1 MTKTA
6 FCSPLLNDLTPMSSH
21 LKGFNLFFITQL
33 SCLTKTF
40 YSDSTL
46 SVMQMLGLDVVFFLG
61 PFLLYYFQKEII
73 LIYLDL
79 FKNNI
84 KCHTISK

>member
-1 MTKTA
+1 MFDKD
-6 FCSPLLNDLTPMSSH
+6 LLL
-21 LKGFNLFFITQL
+21 
-33 SCLTKTF
+33 
-40 YSDSTL
+40 DSTL
-46 SVMQMLGLDVVFFLG
+46 SVMQMLGLVVFLGG

>member
-1 MTKTA
+1 MFDKD
-6 FCSPLLNDLTPMSSH
+6 LLL
-21 LKGFNLFFITQL
+21 
-33 SCLTKTF
+33 
-40 YSDSTL
+40 DSTL
-46 SVMQMLGLDVVFFLG
+46 SVMQMLGLVVFLGG

-84 KCHTISK
+84 KCHTISKWWQLDSQYYQCLLYMKKFPLNLLWWKAMNNG